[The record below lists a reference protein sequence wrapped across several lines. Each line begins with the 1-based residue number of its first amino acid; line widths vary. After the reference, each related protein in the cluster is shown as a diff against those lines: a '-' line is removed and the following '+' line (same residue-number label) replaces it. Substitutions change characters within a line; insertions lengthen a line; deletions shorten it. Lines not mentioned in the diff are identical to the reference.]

1 MKFLIERTSERGML
15 SEEPPAPGAVR
26 CPDKKA
32 WEIEFSDLEQL
43 VSIIDTLEEPIIL
56 SRRKGPG
63 SVVAI
68 EIYDDM
74 REEFL

>member
-1 MKFLIERTSERGML
+1 MKFLIERTSERGMV

-26 CPDKKA
+26 TQDNKA
-32 WEIEFSDLEQL
+32 WQIEFADLEQL
-43 VSIIDTLEEPIIL
+43 ISIIDALEEPIIL

-63 SVVAI
+63 SVAAI
-68 EIYDDM
+68 EVYDDM